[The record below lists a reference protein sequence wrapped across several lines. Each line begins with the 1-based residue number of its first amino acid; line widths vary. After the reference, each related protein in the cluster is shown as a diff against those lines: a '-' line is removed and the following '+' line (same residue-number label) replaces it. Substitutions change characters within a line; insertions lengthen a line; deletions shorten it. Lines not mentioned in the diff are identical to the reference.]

1 MSGYW
6 ARGKFGKHKRGVRVA
21 WVAAE
26 NNFNLLSALQTFQVL
41 NISTY
46 AQLKHE
52 LIVKRKVS
60 FVICSDKY
68 VTNVVTSIKRS
79 H

>member
-6 ARGKFGKHKRGVRVA
+6 ARGKFEKHERGVRVA
-21 WVAAE
+21 WGAAE
-26 NNFNLLSALQTFQVL
+26 NNFRLLSALQTFQVL

-68 VTNVVTSIKRS
+68 ITNVVMSMKRS